1 MLSTEH
7 EPVFAEQICF
17 FKIFASLCSEQRIGI
32 VDMVGNEEE
41 ETIFFFFTQGLCLAN
56 SENNLLKQTGRF
68 HFCFFSCRSQIQRYY
83 KWRRNRVAGK
93 HVQRRKWLVKPKL
106 DALSFNIAVWFSR
119 HSRENSKLSSA
130 SKLTRLLKIQHFI
143 HNLEVQIGFDFG
155 GCSERITWNRNS
167 VRFRV

>member
-17 FKIFASLCSEQRIGI
+17 FKILVIPLLWAKNWDCWYGGKWRR
-32 VDMVGNEEE
+32 GNN
-41 ETIFFFFTQGLCLAN
+41 FFFFSAGACLAK